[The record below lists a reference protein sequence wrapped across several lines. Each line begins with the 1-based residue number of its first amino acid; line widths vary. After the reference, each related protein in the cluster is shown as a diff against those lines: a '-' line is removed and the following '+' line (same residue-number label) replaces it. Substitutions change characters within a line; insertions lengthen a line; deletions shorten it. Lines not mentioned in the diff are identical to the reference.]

1 MKNKSKQTLTI
12 IVPVFNEYQALP
24 KFLDQLKPVVRK
36 LQQEIE
42 CRLIFV
48 DNGSTDKS
56 REVLIK
62 GVFLG
67 VPSGVLTLSRNFGY
81 ETALIAGLHYAD
93 SDFYCFC
100 DSDGEDPV
108 ELIPKFLQSMK
119 NGFYIALGIRKK
131 RFEPL
136 STKMFRQL
144 AYVVAAKISD
154 DPFTRNGGNFS
165 MFNQAVKTAILQENS
180 SFPFLRATLTRCG
193 LPLEKFEHNRKARL
207 DGRSKH
213 KKLNLLKFAVA
224 GFLTTTT
231 WPLRVVAYLS
241 IISSLLIILFS
252 VIKRTNFYFE
262 TFVILEFF
270 MFFTFISLYLARVY
284 KNSLGKPL
292 FYVNWD
298 KSITL
303 NKFKWNITHK

>member
-1 MKNKSKQTLTI
+1 MKNNLKQTLTI
-12 IVPVFNEYQALP
+12 IIPVFNEDRALP
-24 KFLDQLKPVVRK
+24 KFIDQLKPVVK
-36 LQQEIE
+36 ELQREIE
-42 CRLIFV
+42 CRIIFV
-48 DNGSTDKS
+48 NNGSTDKS
-56 REVLIK
+56 REILIK

-81 ETALIAGLHYAD
+81 ETALIAGLQYAD

-119 NGFYIALGIRKK
+119 NGFYIALGIRKN
-131 RFEPL
+131 RIEPL
-136 STKMFRQL
+136 STKIFRQF
-144 AYVVAAKISD
+144 AYVVASKISD

-165 MFNQAVKTAILQENS
+165 MFNQVVKTAILQENV

-193 LPLEKFEHNRKARL
+193 LPLEKFVHNRKARL

-213 KKLNLLKFAVA
+213 KKLSLLKFAIA

-231 WPLRVVAYLS
+231 WPLRLVAYLS
-241 IISSLLIILFS
+241 IISSLVIILFS
-252 VIKRTNFYFE
+252 VFRHTNYYFE
-262 TFVILEFF
+262 MFIVLEFF

-292 FYVNWD
+292 FYVNWEE
-298 KSITL
+298 SVAL
-303 NKFKWNITHK
+303 NKFKWSIKHK